1 MTITIRSVFEEHG
14 KLYLQVFFDDA
25 LYKHARKKCQNM
37 TDLIFQ
43 KVLML
48 IKQIYQNNVIFV
60 TIGILKKLV
69 LNMRSIFAMVVI
81 I

>member
-1 MTITIRSVFEEHG
+1 MTE
-14 KLYLQVFFDDA
+14 
-25 LYKHARKKCQNM
+25 
-37 TDLIFQ
+37 LIFQ

-60 TIGILKKLV
+60 TTGILKKLV
-69 LNMRSIFAMVVI
+69 LNMRSFFAMVVI